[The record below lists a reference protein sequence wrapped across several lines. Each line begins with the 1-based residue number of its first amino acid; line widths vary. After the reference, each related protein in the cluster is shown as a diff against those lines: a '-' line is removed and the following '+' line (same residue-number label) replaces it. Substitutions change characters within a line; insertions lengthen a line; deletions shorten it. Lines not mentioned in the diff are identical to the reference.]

1 MSRWMMPLRW
11 ANASASVT
19 PLMMPS
25 ASSSGELDFAKES
38 ILPEVFG
45 KVGVEDLDRDLTMML
60 RVVGQIDGSHTA
72 AADLAHDAITAGQ
85 RRR

>member
-1 MSRWMMPLRW
+1 
-11 ANASASVT
+11 
-19 PLMMPS
+19 
-25 ASSSGELDFAKES
+25 
-38 ILPEVFG
+38 
-45 KVGVEDLDRDLTMML
+45 MML